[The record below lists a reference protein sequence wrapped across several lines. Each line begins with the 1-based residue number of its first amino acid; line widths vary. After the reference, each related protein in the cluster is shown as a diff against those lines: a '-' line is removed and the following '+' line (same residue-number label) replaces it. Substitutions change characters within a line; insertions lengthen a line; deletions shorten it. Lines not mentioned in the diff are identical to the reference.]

1 MIKWIIIDFY
11 VSLEAQSGMR
21 LYDEIIINEQKPID
35 VSLLTLKINLVFG
48 VMKSKINHE
57 IAKTGL

>member
-1 MIKWIIIDFY
+1 M
-11 VSLEAQSGMR
+11 SLEAQSGMR